1 MKKMLSNITNK
12 MAHVEK
18 QNEVLQ
24 SKVNELS
31 TELCN
36 KKLKKKRF
44 IASNEIKV
52 QPLYKV

>member
-52 QPLYKV
+52 QPFYKV